1 MLYSKYR
8 TKYNYF
14 IIGFPCLKPETCA
27 ILTYTQWMRNE
38 GIPVDNM
45 SLCEKGSFF
54 CVMLYRGQRAC
65 GFVYMCVCVRI
76 CRCVCVCVCVHWRV
90 CVCVCV
96 CVHIYVYMYI
106 RHIPTNVYTNP
117 TLFCNIRLCLYRC
130 VCVCV
135 PARVCVCEDT
145 HTHPQTLILTHAD
158 S

>member
-76 CRCVCVCVCVHWRV
+76 CRCVCVYVCTGV

-96 CVHIYVYMYI
+96 CVYIYMYI
-106 RHIPTNVYTNP
+106 CIYATYPLTYTQILHCSA
-117 TLFCNIRLCLYRC
+117 TYVFAYIG

-135 PARVCVCEDT
+135 YLHVCVCVKT
-145 HTHPQTLILTHAD
+145 PILTHKHLY
-158 S
+158 